1 MYETTQWPDSDWQ
14 SRGKFTIEESLGR
27 NTWVTVT
34 TEEVGDVDG
43 LQLFSPTGKE
53 FDLPL
58 HAEGLV
64 FLKIPGVSEVRIMGN
79 CVSSL
84 KCPFYGR

>member
-1 MYETTQWPDSDWQ
+1 M
-14 SRGKFTIEESLGR
+14 
-27 NTWVTVT
+27 T

-58 HAEGLV
+58 QAEGLV
-64 FLKIPGVSEVRIMGN
+64 FLKIPGVSEVIIMGN
-79 CVSSL
+79 CLLFLTLSFL
-84 KCPFYGR
+84 CNE